1 MPRKR
6 LDTTPSSLDEEP
18 AFTLPDH
25 DHERGHAQDHD
36 RRHQLS
42 LTKKKSW
49 FSSVKDT
56 VARSAILARTTVD
69 QWRIDAAGGK
79 SYLSDADEL
88 EDRVRDAGDGTAS
101 SRKSSSAGASATPL
115 RQTHAEK
122 DTPVTPKTAAESL
135 RTQLFQSTAKT
146 GKTDRKKRGV
156 LAKTITSA
164 PTGPEA
170 FGHDP
175 LEGVETTKT
184 PVATIKGHGRK
195 SSIARSLAGSFRAR
209 ARRGTQSTKCES
221 PIKAELEDNLSP
233 NLNRLELGSSG
244 LMSTSFI
251 YSPELER
258 RSELMTMT
266 DPSLKRTQRVP
277 TYYTKLPG
285 EGPDDRP
292 LLSASSSRDA
302 SLGPYELLELPIDDF
317 GLSMPDGPATPATVL
332 PGNSINNGL
341 DGADDETAVF
351 ERSVESKN
359 SASKQKDKKL
369 KKMGSIDALADQC
382 ARAIGSPVD
391 TTPAKGDKVQ
401 AMSRQTTAS
410 VCPSDMPPLTRQMNQ
425 RIGEL
430 QSPSDSHRDPVSG
443 TWQSEDPFAPANAV
457 RGIGTGRV
465 PSPDRTVELPL
476 RPKIRVQSVNGS
488 RPRTIDISPDRTSE
502 EDKIPLALLAK
513 QKTKFQIVS
522 EAPTNLCS
530 QFPHDECESELRRK
544 PSTADSLQQLQDQ
557 TNNMEKHYA
566 ERNSLDSRP
575 HREELGDNAETTKA
589 ERPESRAHDQ
599 AGDSPVATSIY
610 QFISSHTSSPHRNR
624 PGTTHSPDMGK
635 AFWKE
640 GIGASPQNSKEERKK
655 TVRQWVQTQQTAAG
669 TPGVQHSP
677 RHSDE
682 YPDVVS
688 ISIDEDITTPPLSP
702 QDSTPNVTPSM
713 GDRLDFDARRSD
725 RNMRYN
731 ALKIATHESPPK
743 QEDWASQGEIPLSLR
758 PVLQLIGDDARG
770 GSEREAEG
778 FEDGR
783 AAPSPSLASSYHKK
797 VAHEFHYSK
806 ELSSDSIEADLQEA
820 LQDNYAFQLAMS
832 GVDLSDSPGQ
842 AWAAGPTSSPSGP
855 FQENVDTAEPEKL
868 PSPTLRSES
877 AAGSVSSKD
886 SKVYT
891 FRAKSS
897 EEPEPVAS
905 TSGGVVGPMS
915 IGGSVNSLD
924 DALEMYISYNASQQA
939 VDTASRSRQRRAQW
953 GKAFESSPTCSEND
967 SDAENRSYRS
977 SIDDN
982 ASLSDQARI
991 DALMDSPSS
1000 RLRRSTLGPCG
1011 RRHLQYAIRASFSAS
1026 TIARQHEPAFLNGK
1040 PIGLKANIVA
1050 KDAVRTGSTAASCML
1065 SSYNSPF
1072 DSTVVKLLKERN
1084 AVFQTHQNMDE
1095 FGMGSHSQYSHD
1107 GAVKS
1112 MYSRGGIPLSP
1123 GGSSGGSAVAV
1134 AAGECVAALG
1144 TDTGGSVRLPAAYTG
1159 ILGFK
1164 PSYGRI
1170 SRWGVIQYAN
1180 SLDTVGIL
1188 GKEVDTVRSVFEVLD
1203 QYDAQDPT
1211 SMSESLRQRISSS
1224 AIKRDPDKLRIGIPL
1239 EYNIA
1244 ELSPIVREA
1253 WLAVLHALEDL
1264 GHTFHPISLP
1274 STRSALSAYYVL
1286 APAEASSNLA
1296 KYDGIRYGHR
1306 TTSSDASPNTDPPL
1320 PLYAETRGSG
1330 FGEEVQRRILLGA
1343 YTLSSEAMDNYFI
1356 QAQKVR
1362 RIVQDDFNAAFASPN
1377 PLLDVTETGP
1387 GEVDIIL
1394 APTAPT
1400 LPPTIEDLKLQSP
1413 VESYMNDIFTVPASL
1428 AGLPAMS
1435 IPTPLPPNLVDTD
1448 GGTVGMQVLGQ
1459 FGDDRLVLY
1468 AGETLQ
1474 EVLKLATRHH
1484 RLW

>member
-6 LDTTPSSLDEEP
+6 RDITPSTVEEEP
-18 AFTLPDH
+18 CFALPDH
-25 DHERGHAQDHD
+25 DHELDHAQDD
-36 RRHQLS
+36 AWTRLQERRHQLS

-56 VARSAILARTTVD
+56 VARSATLARTTVD
-69 QWRIDAAGGK
+69 QWRIDAGGGK
-79 SYLSDADEL
+79 SYLSDADEY

-101 SRKSSSAGASATPL
+101 SRKSSSAGGSATPL
-115 RQTHAEK
+115 RQTRAER
-122 DTPVTPKTAAESL
+122 DTPATPKTAAESL
-135 RTQLFQSTAKT
+135 RAQLFQSTAKT
-146 GKTDRKKRGV
+146 GKTDRKKRGA
-156 LAKTITSA
+156 LAKIVTSA

-170 FGHDP
+170 FDHDP

-195 SSIARSLAGSFRAR
+195 SSVARSLAGSFRTLG
-209 ARRGTQSTKCES
+209 RRGTQSTKCGS
-221 PIKAELEDNLSP
+221 PVKGSLEDNLSPTTKQAASIPLPSSPVKIPAP

-251 YSPELER
+251 HSPELER
-258 RSELMTMT
+258 RSELLALT
-266 DPSLKRTQRVP
+266 DPSWKHTQRVP

-302 SLGPYELLELPIDDF
+302 SLSSCELLELPTDDF
-317 GLSMPDGPATPATVL
+317 GFSMPDEPATPATVL
-332 PGNSINNGL
+332 PGNSVRARF
-341 DGADDETAVF
+341 DGANDETAVF

-369 KKMGSIDALADQC
+369 KKMGSIDALAEQC
-382 ARAIGSPVD
+382 ARAIGSPEG
-391 TTPAKGDKVQ
+391 TSPAKGDKVKD
-401 AMSRQTTAS
+401 MSRQTTAS
-410 VCPSDMPPLTRQMNQ
+410 VCPSDIPPLTRQMNQ
-425 RIGEL
+425 RIVEL
-430 QSPSDSHRDPVSG
+430 QSPSNGHRDPVSG
-443 TWQSEDPFAPANAV
+443 PWQSEDPFAPANTV
-457 RGIGTGRV
+457 RGVSTGRM
-465 PSPDRTVELPL
+465 PSSERTVELPL

-502 EDKIPLALLAK
+502 EDNIPLALLAQ
-513 QKTKFQIVS
+513 QKTKSRIVS
-522 EAPTNLCS
+522 EAPTNLCINI
-530 QFPHDECESELRRK
+530 PYDEYERELRRK
-544 PSTADSLQQLQDQ
+544 PSVADSLQQLQDK
-557 TNNMEKHYA
+557 TNDIDQHYA
-566 ERNSLDSRP
+566 ERKSRDSKP
-575 HREELGDNAETTKA
+575 YCEESGENAETTKSEQA
-589 ERPESRAHDQ
+589 EPRAHEQ
-599 AGDSPVATSIY
+599 TGDSPVATSIY
-610 QFISSHTSSPHRNR
+610 QFISSHASSPHRNR

-640 GIGASPQNSKEERKK
+640 VIGASPQKSKEERKK
-655 TVRQWVQTQQTAAG
+655 TVQQWVQTQQTDAG
-669 TPGVQHSP
+669 TPGMQHSP

-688 ISIDEDITTPPLSP
+688 ISIDEDRTTPPLSP

-713 GDRLDFDARRSD
+713 GDRLDFDARGSD

-731 ALKIATHESPPK
+731 ALKMATHESPPR
-743 QEDWASQGEIPLSLR
+743 QEDWTNQGEIPSSLR
-758 PVLQLIGDDARG
+758 PVLQLITDDEG
-770 GSEREAEG
+770 EGSEHGAEG

-783 AAPSPSLASSYHKK
+783 AAPSPSLASSYRKK
-797 VAHEFHYSK
+797 VAHEFRYSK

-820 LQDNYAFQLAMS
+820 LEDNYAFQLAMS

-842 AWAAGPTSSPSGP
+842 ACAAGPTSSPFGP
-855 FQENVDTAEPEKL
+855 FQENVDPAEPESL
-868 PSPTLRSES
+868 PSPTARSDS
-877 AAGSVSSKD
+877 DAGSVSSKD

-891 FRAKSS
+891 FGAKSV
-897 EEPEPVAS
+897 EEPDPVAI
-905 TSGGVVGPMS
+905 TSDEVVAPMS
-915 IGGSVNSLD
+915 TADSVDSLD

-939 VDTASRSRQRRAQW
+939 VDTASTFHQRRAN
-953 GKAFESSPTCSEND
+953 G
-967 SDAENRSYRS
+967 RS
-977 SIDDN
+977 
-982 ASLSDQARI
+982 
-991 DALMDSPSS
+991 
-1000 RLRRSTLGPCG
+1000 
-1011 RRHLQYAIRASFSAS
+1011 
-1026 TIARQHEPAFLNGK
+1026 
-1040 PIGLKANIVA
+1040 IGIKANIVA
-1050 KDAVRTGSTAASCML
+1050 KDAIGTGSAAASRML
-1065 SSYNSPF
+1065 SPYNSPF

-1084 AVFQTHQNMDE
+1084 AVLQTHQNMDE

-1107 GAVKS
+1107 GPVKS
-1112 MYSRGGIPLSP
+1112 TYSRGGIPLSP

-1203 QYDAQDPT
+1203 KCDGRDPT
-1211 SMSESLRQRISSS
+1211 SMSESLRQRISSNTT
-1224 AIKRDPDKLRIGIPL
+1224 KHDPEKLRIGIPL

-1244 ELSPIVREA
+1244 ELSPIVRET
-1253 WLAVLHALEDL
+1253 WMAVMYALEDL
-1264 GHTFHPISLP
+1264 GPTFHPISLP

-1296 KYDGIRYGHR
+1296 KYDGIRYGYR
-1306 TTSSDASPNTDPPL
+1306 TAHPDASPNADPPL
-1320 PLYAETRGSG
+1320 PLYAETRGTG

-1362 RIVQDDFNAAFASPN
+1362 RIVQDDFNGVFAASN
-1377 PLLDVTETGP
+1377 PLLDANETR

-1413 VESYMNDIFTVPASL
+1413 VESYMNDVFTVPASL
-1428 AGLPAMS
+1428 VGLPAMTV
-1435 IPTPLPPNLVDTD
+1435 PAPLPPNLIEMMDETD
-1448 GGTVGMQVLGQ
+1448 VKTAGMQVIGQ
-1459 FGDDRLVLY
+1459 FGDDQLVLD
-1468 AGETLQ
+1468 AGEMLQ
-1474 EVLKLATRHH
+1474 EALKLASRHH
-1484 RLW
+1484 PLWWKGVDPGR